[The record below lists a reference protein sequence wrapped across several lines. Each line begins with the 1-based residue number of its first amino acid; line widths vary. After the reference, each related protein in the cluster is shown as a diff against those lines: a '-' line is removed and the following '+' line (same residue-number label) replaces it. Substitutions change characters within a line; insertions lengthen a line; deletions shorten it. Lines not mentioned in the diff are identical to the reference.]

1 MKLSHLVLI
10 KRNRSENMTT
20 VIPESMQKLINH
32 VKEFFPNDLKLQQMF
47 EQCFVN
53 TYTTTMKEQKDG
65 KTFVITGDIP
75 AMWLRDSAAQVRP
88 YLLVAEEDEKIA
100 NLLEGVI
107 RQQFSF
113 ILHDPYANAFNESA
127 NGKGHQADLTKMTP
141 HIWERK
147 YEIDSLCYPVQL
159 AYLFWKST
167 GRTSHL
173 IESFQRVIETIIQ
186 LWRVEQDHETHS
198 PYRFERLD
206 VRQSDTLIRNG
217 KGGRVVPTGMTWSA
231 FRPSD
236 DACTYGYLVPANMF
250 AVVVLGYAAEMCDEV
265 LNNQLLQEECLNL
278 RKEIQNGIEQ
288 CAKLNHPI
296 HGEIYVYETNG
307 EGRFNLM
314 DDANVPSLLA
324 APYLGYLPFD
334 DLTYKNTRSFLL
346 SRDNPYYYEGKYAN
360 GIGSPHTPDHYIWHI
375 ALAIQGMTSTNETER
390 QEILTYFK
398 KTDGGTKFMHEGF
411 NADCPEEFTRDWF
424 AWANTMFS
432 EFVLCLTGKA
442 VKGSPLYYQLMKE
455 K

>member
-1 MKLSHLVLI
+1 
-10 KRNRSENMTT
+10 
-20 VIPESMQKLINH
+20 MQKLIQH
-32 VKEFFPNDLKLQQMF
+32 VKEFFPEDEKLQHMF

-53 TYTTTMKEQKDG
+53 TYTTTLKKQEDG

-88 YLLVAEEDEKIA
+88 YLLAAEEDEEMA
-100 NLLEGVI
+100 SLLEGVI
-107 RQQFSF
+107 RQQFDF
-113 ILHDPYANAFNESA
+113 ILHDPYANAFNQTA
-127 NGKGHQADLTKMTP
+127 NGKGHQTDLTNMTP

-147 YEIDSLCYPVQL
+147 YEIDSLCYPIQL

-167 GRTSHL
+167 GRTTL
-173 IESFQRVIETIIQ
+173 INDTFKQVMETIIHV
-186 LWRVEQDHETHS
+186 WRTEQDHENLS
-198 PYRFERLD
+198 PYRFERTD
-206 VRQSDTLIRNG
+206 CRQSDTLIREG

-250 AVVVLGYAAEMCDEV
+250 AVVVLGYAAEMCDV
-265 LNNQLLQEECLNL
+265 LKEAALKEECLKL
-278 RKEIQNGIEQ
+278 REEIQKGIEQ
-288 CAKLNHPI
+288 YAKLDHPI
-296 HGEIYVYETNG
+296 HGDMYVYETDG
-307 EGRFNLM
+307 EGRVNVM

-324 APYLGYLPFD
+324 APYLGYLPYD
-334 DLTYKNTRSFLL
+334 DPEYLNTRSFLL

-375 ALAIQGMTSTNETER
+375 ALAIQGMTTTSEEEK
-390 QEILTYFK
+390 QEILAYFK
-398 KTDGGTKFMHEGF
+398 QTDGGTNFMHEGF

-432 EFVLCLTGKA
+432 EFVLSLTGKA
-442 VKGSPLYYQLMKE
+442 VKGSPLYDQLMKSHSNL
-455 K
+455 

>member
-1 MKLSHLVLI
+1 MTVTIPQSLI
-10 KRNRSENMTT
+10 
-20 VIPESMQKLINH
+20 KLINH
-32 VKEFFPNDLKLQQMF
+32 VKEFFPNDEKLQQMF

-53 TYTTTMKEQKDG
+53 TYETTLKKQEDG

-88 YLLVAEEDEKIA
+88 YLLAAEEDEEIA
-100 NLLEGVI
+100 DLLEGVI
-107 RQQFSF
+107 RQQFAF

-127 NGKGHQADLTKMTP
+127 NGRGYQTDLTEMTP

-167 GRTSHL
+167 GRNSHFD
-173 IESFQRVIETIIQ
+173 ETFQNVIETIIRV
-186 LWRVEQDHETHS
+186 WRTEQDHEKLS
-198 PYRFERLD
+198 PYRFERSD
-206 VRQSDTLIRNG
+206 CRQSDTLIRDG

-250 AVVVLGYAAEMCDEV
+250 AVVVLGYAAEICEEV
-265 LNNQLLQEECLNL
+265 LHNTSLKEECVKL
-278 RKEIQNGIEQ
+278 RDEIQKGVEQ
-288 CAKLNHPI
+288 YARFDHPI
-296 HGEIYVYETNG
+296 YGDMYVYETDG
-307 EGRFNLM
+307 EGRVNLM

-334 DLTYKNTRSFLL
+334 DSTYVNTRSFLL
-346 SRDNPYYYEGKYAN
+346 SRDNPYYYEGKYAK

-375 ALAIQGMTSTNETER
+375 ALAIQGMTTTDATE
-390 QEILTYFK
+390 QQKILSYFK
-398 KTDGGTKFMHEGF
+398 NTDGGTKFMHEGF
-411 NADCPEEFTRDWF
+411 NADSPEEFTRDWF

-432 EFVLCLTGKA
+432 EFVLSLTGKA
-442 VKGSPLYYQLMKE
+442 VKGSPLYYHELKHKAVE
-455 K
+455 KH

>member
-1 MKLSHLVLI
+1 
-10 KRNRSENMTT
+10 MTT
-20 VIPESMQKLINH
+20 VIPESMQKLIQH
-32 VKEFFPNDLKLQQMF
+32 VKEFFPEDEKLQIMF

-53 TYTTTMKEQKDG
+53 TYTTTLKKQEDG

-88 YLLVAEEDEKIA
+88 YLLAAEEDEELA
-100 NLLEGVI
+100 TLLEGVI
-107 RQQFSF
+107 RQQFDF
-113 ILHDPYANAFNESA
+113 ILHDPYANAFNQTA
-127 NGKGHQADLTKMTP
+127 NGKGHQSDLTKMTP

-147 YEIDSLCYPVQL
+147 YEIDSLCYPIQL

-167 GRTSHL
+167 GRTTL
-173 IESFQRVIETIIQ
+173 INDTFKRVIETIIHV
-186 LWRVEQDHETHS
+186 WRTEQDHENHS
-198 PYRFERLD
+198 PYRFERTD
-206 VRQSDTLIRNG
+206 CRQSDTLIREG

-250 AVVVLGYAAEMCDEV
+250 AVVVLGYAAEMCDV
-265 LNNQLLQEECLNL
+265 LKDTALKEECLKL
-278 RKEIQNGIEQ
+278 REEIQKGIEQ
-288 CAKLNHPI
+288 YAKLDHPI
-296 HGEIYVYETNG
+296 HGNMFVYETDG
-307 EGRFNLM
+307 EGRVNVM

-324 APYLGYLPFD
+324 APYLGYLPYD
-334 DLTYKNTRSFLL
+334 DPAYLNTRSFLL

-375 ALAIQGMTSTNETER
+375 ALAIQGMTTTSEAEK
-390 QEILTYFK
+390 QEILAYFK
-398 KTDGGTKFMHEGF
+398 QTDGETNFMHEGF

-432 EFVLCLTGKA
+432 EFVLSLTGKA
-442 VKGSPLYYQLMKE
+442 VKGSPLYDQLMKSHSNL
-455 K
+455 

>member
-296 HGEIYVYETNG
+296 HGEIYVYETDG

-398 KTDGGTKFMHEGF
+398 KTDGGTNFMHEGF

>member
-1 MKLSHLVLI
+1 
-10 KRNRSENMTT
+10 MTT
-20 VIPESMQKLINH
+20 VIPESMQKLIQH
-32 VKEFFPNDLKLQQMF
+32 VKEFFPQDEKLQHMF

-53 TYTTTMKEQKDG
+53 TYTTTLKKQEDG

-88 YLLVAEEDEKIA
+88 YLLAAEEDEEMA
-100 NLLEGVI
+100 TLLEGVI
-107 RQQFSF
+107 RQQFDF
-113 ILHDPYANAFNESA
+113 ILHDPYANAFNQTA
-127 NGKGHQADLTKMTP
+127 NGKGHQTDLTKMTP

-147 YEIDSLCYPVQL
+147 YEIDSLCYPIQL

-167 GRTSHL
+167 GRTTL
-173 IESFQRVIETIIQ
+173 INETFKQVMKTIIQ
-186 LWRVEQDHETHS
+186 VWRTEQDHENQS
-198 PYRFERLD
+198 SYRFERTD
-206 VRQSDTLIRNG
+206 CRQSDTLTREG

-250 AVVVLGYAAEMCDEV
+250 AVVILGYAAEMCDV
-265 LNNQLLQEECLNL
+265 INHTSLKEECLKL
-278 RKEIQNGIEQ
+278 RDEIQKGIEQ
-288 CAKLNHPI
+288 YAKLDHPI
-296 HGEIYVYETNG
+296 HGDMYVYETDG
-307 EGRFNLM
+307 EGRVNVM

-324 APYLGYLPFD
+324 APYLGYLPYD
-334 DLTYKNTRSFLL
+334 NPAYLNTRSFLL

-375 ALAIQGMTSTNETER
+375 ALAIQGMTTTNEAEKA
-390 QEILTYFK
+390 EILSYFK
-398 KTDGGTKFMHEGF
+398 QTDGGTNFMHEGF

-432 EFVLCLTGKA
+432 EFVLSLTGKA
-442 VKGSPLYYQLMKE
+442 VKGSPLYNHLIKS
-455 K
+455 KSN

>member
-1 MKLSHLVLI
+1 
-10 KRNRSENMTT
+10 MTT

-32 VKEFFPNDLKLQQMF
+32 VKEFFPEDEKLQHMF

-53 TYTTTMKEQKDG
+53 TYTTTLKKQEDG

-88 YLLVAEEDEKIA
+88 YLLAAEEDEEMA
-100 NLLEGVI
+100 TLLEGVI
-107 RQQFSF
+107 RQQFDF
-113 ILHDPYANAFNESA
+113 ILHDPYANAFNQTA
-127 NGKGHQADLTKMTP
+127 NGKGHQTDLTKMTP

-147 YEIDSLCYPVQL
+147 YEIDSLCYPIQL

-167 GRTSHL
+167 GRTTL
-173 IESFQRVIETIIQ
+173 INERFKQVMETIIQ
-186 LWRVEQDHETHS
+186 VWRTEQDHENQS
-198 PYRFERLD
+198 SYRFERTD
-206 VRQSDTLIRNG
+206 CRQSDTLTREG

-250 AVVVLGYAAEMCDEV
+250 AVVILGYAAEMCDV
-265 LNNQLLQEECLNL
+265 INQTALKEECLKL
-278 RKEIQNGIEQ
+278 RDEIQKGIEQ
-288 CAKLNHPI
+288 YAKLDHPI
-296 HGEIYVYETNG
+296 HGDMYVYETDG
-307 EGRFNLM
+307 EGRVNVM

-324 APYLGYLPFD
+324 APYLGYLPYD
-334 DLTYKNTRSFLL
+334 NPAYLNTRSFLL

-375 ALAIQGMTSTNETER
+375 ALAIQGMTTTSEVEK
-390 QEILTYFK
+390 QEILAYFK
-398 KTDGGTKFMHEGF
+398 QTDGGTNFMHEGF

-432 EFVLCLTGKA
+432 EFVLSLAGKA
-442 VKGSPLYYQLMKE
+442 VKGSPLYDQLMKSDSNL
-455 K
+455 

>member
-1 MKLSHLVLI
+1 
-10 KRNRSENMTT
+10 MTAL
-20 VIPESMQKLINH
+20 IPESMQKLIQH
-32 VKEFFPNDLKLQQMF
+32 VKECFPGDQKLHDMF

-53 TYTTTMKEQKDG
+53 TYTTTLKKREDG
-65 KTFVITGDIP
+65 KTFVVTGDIP

-88 YLLVAEEDEKIA
+88 YLLAAEEDEELA
-100 NLLEGVI
+100 ELLEGVI
-107 RQQFSF
+107 RQQFAF
-113 ILHDPYANAFNESA
+113 ILHDPYANAFNETE
-127 NGKGHQADLTKMTP
+127 NGRGHQSDLTDMTP

-147 YEIDSLCYPVQL
+147 YEIDSLCYPIQL

-167 GRTSHL
+167 GRTAYL
-173 IESFQRVIETIIQ
+173 KETFQEVLETIIHV
-186 LWRVEQDHETHS
+186 WRTEQDHENKS
-198 PYRFERLD
+198 PYRFERAD

-217 KGGRVVPTGMTWSA
+217 KGGRVVPNGMTWSA

-265 LNNQLLQEECLNL
+265 LKDSFLKEECLKL
-278 RKEIQNGIEQ
+278 REEIRQGIEQ
-288 CAKLNHPI
+288 YAKLDHPI
-296 HGEIYVYETNG
+296 YGEMYVYETDG
-307 EGRFNLM
+307 EGRVNLM

-324 APYLGYLPFD
+324 APYLGYQPFED
-334 DLTYKNTRSFLL
+334 ATYLNTRKFLL

-375 ALAIQGMTSTNETER
+375 ALAIQGMTAVSETEK
-390 QEILTYFK
+390 QQILAYFK
-398 KTDGGTKFMHEGF
+398 NTDGGTNFMHEGF

-432 EFVLCLTGKA
+432 EFVLSLTGKA
-442 VKGSPLYYQLMKE
+442 VKGSPLYHHLIKNNS
-455 K
+455 KLV

>member
-1 MKLSHLVLI
+1 
-10 KRNRSENMTT
+10 MTT
-20 VIPESMQKLINH
+20 VIPESMQKLIQH
-32 VKEFFPNDLKLQQMF
+32 VKEFFPQDEKLQHMF

-53 TYTTTMKEQKDG
+53 TYTTTLKKQEDG

-88 YLLVAEEDEKIA
+88 YLLAAEEDEEMA
-100 NLLEGVI
+100 TLLEGVI
-107 RQQFSF
+107 RQQFDF
-113 ILHDPYANAFNESA
+113 ILHDPYANAFNQTA
-127 NGKGHQADLTKMTP
+127 NGKGHQTDLTKMTP

-147 YEIDSLCYPVQL
+147 YEIDSLCYPIQL

-167 GRTSHL
+167 GRTTL
-173 IESFQRVIETIIQ
+173 INETFKQVMETIIQ
-186 LWRVEQDHETHS
+186 VWRTEQDHENQS
-198 PYRFERLD
+198 SYRFERTD
-206 VRQSDTLIRNG
+206 CRQSDTLTREG

-250 AVVVLGYAAEMCDEV
+250 AVVILGYAAEMCDV
-265 LNNQLLQEECLNL
+265 INQTALKEECLKL
-278 RKEIQNGIEQ
+278 REEIQSGIEQ
-288 CAKLNHPI
+288 YAKLDHPI
-296 HGEIYVYETNG
+296 HGDMFVYETDG
-307 EGRFNLM
+307 EGRVNVM

-324 APYLGYLPFD
+324 APYLGYLPYD
-334 DLTYKNTRSFLL
+334 DPAYLNTRSFLL

-375 ALAIQGMTSTNETER
+375 ALAIQGMTTTSEVEK
-390 QEILTYFK
+390 QEILAYFK
-398 KTDGGTKFMHEGF
+398 QTDGGTNFMHEGF

-432 EFVLCLTGKA
+432 EFVLSLTGKA
-442 VKGSPLYYQLMKE
+442 VKGSPLYDQLMKS
-455 K
+455 KSNQA